1 MLRLPT
7 RLSHEHHM
15 HALIVGLHH
24 EVSGLLFLTAPLVI
38 WKLCQRDQWW
48 SALLYPFAVLWCVG
62 WVGLR
67 IGA

>member
-1 MLRLPT
+1 
-7 RLSHEHHM
+7 M